1 MRISDWSSDV
11 CSSDLFMAPFLI
23 RVHGLSVE
31 DAGLLLALTYG
42 VGGMIGMPLG
52 GVITDAIRKRRP
64 GRELGTFGI
73 VNIVV
78 ALIATAAFL
87 APSWQAAISFLAVYA
102 AGAVLY
108 YAVTFSCF
116 VTETPSHQIGR
127 ASCRARVVQYV

>member
-1 MRISDWSSDV
+1 
-11 CSSDLFMAPFLI
+11 MAPFLI

-73 VNIVV
+73 VHIVV
-78 ALIATAAFL
+78 ALIPTAAFL
-87 APSWQAAISFLAVYA
+87 AQCWPAAISFPAVSA

-108 YAVTFSCF
+108 LSFTVRCF
-116 VTETPSHQIGR
+116 VPQPPY
-127 ASCRARVVQYV
+127 QPPP

>member
-73 VNIVV
+73 VNIVR
-78 ALIATAAFL
+78 
-87 APSWQAAISFLAVYA
+87 S
-102 AGAVLY
+102 
-108 YAVTFSCF
+108 
-116 VTETPSHQIGR
+116 E
-127 ASCRARVVQYV
+127 ARRVGKECVRTCSTRGSPYP